1 MNGESRGSAILWIE
15 LWHGLLVLALLVCLV
30 PLRILDPWG
39 LVLGAL
45 FMGVNFLL
53 LGYGVRWLLGP
64 FAARGR
70 VRAGIFLL
78 FMKFVL
84 FLGLLS
90 ALLLQT
96 HLEARSF
103 AVGVSSLLV
112 AVIMERVWASRNEGE

>member
-53 LGYGVRWLLGP
+53 LGYGVRWLLGS
-64 FAARGR
+64 FAARRR

>member
-1 MNGESRGSAILWIE
+1 M
-15 LWHGLLVLALLVCLV
+15 
-30 PLRILDPWG
+30 
-39 LVLGAL
+39 
-45 FMGVNFLL
+45 
-53 LGYGVRWLLGP
+53 
-64 FAARGR
+64 ARR

-112 AVIMERVWASRNEGE
+112 AVIMERVWASRSEGE